1 MTVGTDSLLG
11 DMPLEGGSQG
21 GHVQVAVDT
30 TELPTGLDQAVSSDR
45 CTNAPVPVVCAE
57 CAKHA
62 LANRPR

>member
-30 TELPTGLDQAVSSDR
+30 TELPTGLDQAVSSAAR
-45 CTNAPVPVVCAE
+45 HP
-57 CAKHA
+57 
-62 LANRPR
+62 NRR

>member
-1 MTVGTDSLLG
+1 MTLGTDTLLG

-45 CTNAPVPVVCAE
+45 CNTRVVRE
-57 CAKHA
+57 
-62 LANRPR
+62 LPRSLETAG